1 MRMNRRKRS
10 YGNSFTRHV
19 LSVVSTKTRCKIF
32 LCGSLGINIT
42 RSWFKPRQTNID
54 PWWCRCSWR
63 PPWPNG
69 RLCAISLRCLTRLY
83 QATTNYFQPH
93 ATANYCKLPS
103 SKNSALLLCDR
114 IVFYCT
120 TTTPPCVCLCA
131 QDVCSPLRK
140 PFMSPDPPTSTPV
153 SLYLRATKCHIL
165 PFLFHPGV
173 PWL

>member
-1 MRMNRRKRS
+1 MRI
-10 YGNSFTRHV
+10 V
-19 LSVVSTKTRCKIF
+19 LWVQKTRCKIF
-32 LCGSLGINIT
+32 LCGSFGINIT
-42 RSWFKPRQTNID
+42 KSWFKPRQTNID

-83 QATTNYFQPH
+83 QATTNYYQPQ
-93 ATANYCKLPS
+93 ATANYCKLPIH
-103 SKNSALLLCDR
+103 KNSALLLCAR

-140 PFMSPDPPTSTPV
+140 PFMSPDPRPPLQCHCTWETPNVIFFHFCSTQV
-153 SLYLRATKCHIL
+153 
-165 PFLFHPGV
+165 FLGFNQDGEEVHC
-173 PWL
+173 